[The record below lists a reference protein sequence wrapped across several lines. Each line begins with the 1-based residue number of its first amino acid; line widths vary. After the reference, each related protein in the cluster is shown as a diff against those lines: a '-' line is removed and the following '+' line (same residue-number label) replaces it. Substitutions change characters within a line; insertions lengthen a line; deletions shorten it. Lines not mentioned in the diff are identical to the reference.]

1 MSNKKVFVTGCFDML
16 HSGHVAFLM
25 EASAYGDVYVCIGTD
40 ENVQQLKGRYP
51 VISQNERKYML
62 NALSCVKECRINTGW
77 GIMDFENEINSIA
90 PDIFVVNEDGNTS
103 EKANLCKEKN
113 IEYKILKRIPAENFT
128 ARSTTE
134 LRNVCDIPFRID
146 LAGGWHDHPF
156 VNRYAGG
163 PVVTIAVEPTIA
175 FDDRSGMASS
185 TRKKAIELWQT
196 SVPSGDKIKLGK
208 MLFCYDNP
216 PGTQDISGSQDALG
230 IVLPGLNYLYYSHG
244 GYWPQSIK
252 SIHDDSIL
260 SWLEKHLYLVS
271 LGPRHSSRT
280 VLSDI
285 RANPQTAQR
294 LSDASENVWQAILK
308 KDIHSFGKFFREAF
322 EAQVAILPNMSDAN
336 ISKLIEQYQTPAL
349 GWKLAG
355 AGGGGYLILVSD
367 KEIEGALQI
376 KIRRREQ

>member
-1 MSNKKVFVTGCFDML
+1 
-16 HSGHVAFLM
+16 
-25 EASAYGDVYVCIGTD
+25 
-40 ENVQQLKGRYP
+40 VQQLKGRYP

-90 PDIFVVNEDGNTS
+90 PDIFVVNEDGNTP

-134 LRNVCDIPFRID
+134 LRNVCNIPFRID

-163 PVVTIAVEPTIA
+163 PVVNIGVEPTIA

-230 IVLPGLNYLYYSHG
+230 IVLPGLNYLYYSDG
-244 GYWPQSIK
+244 DYWPQSIK
-252 SIHDDSIL
+252 SIHDDSVL

-285 RANPQTAQR
+285 RANGQTAQR

-336 ISKLIEQYQTPAL
+336 ISTVIEQYQTLAL

-376 KIRRREQ
+376 KIRRKEQ